1 MDEGDPSATSAAI
14 DQVLKADEHHA
25 EFDPGRKKRVYD
37 QLISEIH
44 ERQATSQPLSSPKQN
59 RISWVKM
66 VALWAVVTSI
76 GFFLYHIKQPD
87 AGNILTTAASRDS
100 IVLPDHNQAILTL
113 ADGRTIVLSDSLDG
127 VLAYEAGVEI
137 RKVEDGSIFYET
149 TEASLNG
156 PLKYNTFS
164 TPKGSM
170 YQILLPDG
178 TKVWLNTASS
188 IRYPLVFSEKE
199 RNVFL
204 TGEAYFEVAHDT
216 SKPFSVNANGSVIKV
231 LGTHFNVSAY
241 ADERWTTTTLVEGA
255 VNVSKNGKAVTLK
268 AGQQATVDR
277 STGTILQ
284 SDADVR
290 SAMAWKNGYF
300 RFDSES
306 INDIIEKI
314 SRWYDIENVEYR
326 GQFDD
331 KFTGTFHRSKNI
343 AQLFDNLEKIA
354 PIRFEIKERRVVI
367 MK

>member
-1 MDEGDPSATSAAI
+1 
-14 DQVLKADEHHA
+14 
-25 EFDPGRKKRVYD
+25 
-37 QLISEIH
+37 
-44 ERQATSQPLSSPKQN
+44 
-59 RISWVKM
+59 M

-156 PLKYNTFS
+156 PLKYTTFS

-216 SKPFSVNANGSVIKV
+216 FKPFSVNANGSVIK
-231 LGTHFNVSAY
+231 
-241 ADERWTTTTLVEGA
+241 
-255 VNVSKNGKAVTLK
+255 
-268 AGQQATVDR
+268 
-277 STGTILQ
+277 
-284 SDADVR
+284 
-290 SAMAWKNGYF
+290 
-300 RFDSES
+300 
-306 INDIIEKI
+306 
-314 SRWYDIENVEYR
+314 
-326 GQFDD
+326 
-331 KFTGTFHRSKNI
+331 
-343 AQLFDNLEKIA
+343 
-354 PIRFEIKERRVVI
+354 
-367 MK
+367 